1 MAITAA
7 LVKELRE
14 MTGVGMMDCKKAL
27 GETNGDLEAA
37 VDWLRTKGLAKA
49 AKKASRVAAE
59 GLVSVATA
67 GNVGAIVEVN
77 SETDFVAR
85 NEEFQAMVA
94 DIAKTALTD
103 GDTVE
108 ALGAATYPG
117 ADHSVT
123 DEVTKKVAKI
133 GENMNLRRSA
143 RLTVESGLVGSY
155 IHNPVVDGMGSIGIL
170 IGLKTTGN
178 ADALVGL
185 GRQLAM
191 HVAAADPAPLAVSQ
205 DGVDPAIVAKERA
218 VFVEQAAESG
228 KPEAIVEKMVEGRV
242 RKYYEEIC
250 LLSQTYVIDGES
262 KIADVLKAAEKDAGA
277 PVEVTEFVRFAIG
290 EGIEKEEQ
298 DFAAEVAAVA
308 GTA

>member
-14 MTGVGMMDCKKAL
+14 MTGVGMMDCKAAL
-27 GETNGDLEAA
+27 GETNGDLDAA

-59 GLVSVATA
+59 GLVAVATD
-67 GNVGAIVEVN
+67 GNIGAVIEVN

-85 NEEFQAMVA
+85 NEEFQAMVGQ
-94 DIAKTALTD
+94 IVNVALTD
-103 GDTVE
+103 GSDVE
-108 ALGAATYPG
+108 KLAAATFPG
-117 ADHSVT
+117 AGHSIA

-143 RLTVESGLVGSY
+143 RVEVDAGIVGSY
-155 IHNPVVDGMGSIGIL
+155 IHNPAVEGMGAIGIL
-170 IGLKTTGN
+170 VGLKTTGN
-178 ADALVGL
+178 TDGLATL

-205 DGVDPAIVAKERA
+205 DGIDPAVVEKERS
-218 VFVEQAAESG
+218 VFMEQAAESG
-228 KPEAIVEKMVEGRV
+228 KPAAIVEKMVEGRV
-242 RKYYEEIC
+242 RKFYEEVC

-262 KIADVLKAAEKDAGA
+262 KIADVLKAAEIDAGA
-277 PVEVTEFVRFAIG
+277 PIEVTEFVRFAIG

>member
-1 MAITAA
+1 M
-7 LVKELRE
+7 
-14 MTGVGMMDCKKAL
+14 
-27 GETNGDLEAA
+27 
-37 VDWLRTKGLAKA
+37 
-49 AKKASRVAAE
+49 AAE
-59 GLVSVATA
+59 GLVAVATD
-67 GNVGAIVEVN
+67 GNVGAVVEVN

-85 NEEFQAMVA
+85 NEEFQSMVA
-94 DIAKTALTD
+94 SISKVALSEGAD
-103 GDTVE
+103 VD
-108 ALGAATYPG
+108 ALAGATFPG
-117 ADHSVT
+117 ADHSVAE
-123 DEVTKKVAKI
+123 EVTKKVAKI

-143 RLTVESGLVGSY
+143 RVEVETGVVGSY
-155 IHNPVVDGMGSIGIL
+155 IHNPVVDGMGAIGIL
-170 IGLKTTGN
+170 IGLKTTGKTDGL
-178 ADALVGL
+178 AAL

-205 DGVDPAIVAKERA
+205 DGVDPAVVEKERA
-218 VFVEQAAESG
+218 VFIEQAAESG
-228 KPEAIVEKMVEGRV
+228 KPANIVEKMVEGRV
-242 RKYYEEIC
+242 RKFYEEVC